1 MNKTDI
7 VVIGGYGHVGSGI
20 CMRLGELFPGK
31 VIAAG
36 RSLGKAQAYSERTE
50 GRIRPLA
57 LNVQEIPSR
66 DWFDSVKLAVMCLDQ
81 QNTAWAEACLRSGTH
96 YVDISAKAPFLQEL
110 KKLDRKAREAGATAV
125 CSVGLAPGLTNLLA
139 LETAVELDEA
149 TDIAISIMLGLGEK
163 HGRAAIEWT
172 IDSYAG
178 APFKLIENG
187 QPVWKRP
194 FTDGRKADFGSSGR
208 RTAYR
213 FPFSDQLTLAE
224 TIGAASVA
232 TRLCFDSRFVTASLG
247 AAAALRLPKL
257 LAKEGVKAKLAD
269 SFDRFSL
276 GSDRYAV
283 RVDTLGMKNGER
295 VCSSA
300 LLTGRGE
307 GEATAAAAA
316 ATSQLIY
323 TGQPPAGVYHSEE
336 LFHLLEQKG
345 VLQLATQDAWS
356 NRTNRLRAKI
366 DGAVLQRY
374 WETWRQSD
382 TWRTAHSQ

>member
-1 MNKTDI
+1 MKKTDI

-36 RSLGKAQAYSERTE
+36 RSQDKAQAYSERN
-50 GRIRPLA
+50 GGSIRPLA
-57 LNVQEIPSR
+57 LNVKEIPSR
-66 DWFDSVKLAVMCLDQ
+66 DWFDSVKLVIMCLDQ
-81 QNTAWAEACLRSGTH
+81 QDTFWPETCLRSGTH

-110 KKLDRKAREAGATAV
+110 KKLDGIAREAGATAV
-125 CSVGLAPGLTNLLA
+125 CSVGLAPGLSNLLA

-149 TDIAISIMLGLGEK
+149 MDIAISIMLGLGEK

-172 IDSYAG
+172 IDSYMG
-178 APFKLIENG
+178 APFKLVENG
-187 QPVWKRP
+187 QSVWKRP
-194 FTDGRKADFGSSGR
+194 FTEGRKADFGSLGS

-224 TIGAASVA
+224 TLGAASVS

-247 AAAALRLPKL
+247 AAAALGFPKL
-257 LAKEGVKAKLAD
+257 LAKEGIRAKLAN

-283 RVDTLGMKNGER
+283 RVDTLGTKNGER

-316 ATSQLIY
+316 ATAQLIY

-336 LFHLLEQKG
+336 IFHLLELKG
-345 VLQLATQDAWS
+345 MLQLVTQNAWS
-356 NRTNRLRAKI
+356 NRTNQLRAKI

-374 WETWRQSD
+374 WEELRQPG
-382 TWRTAHSQ
+382 T